1 MISAATKRQ
10 FHVVVEP
17 HLPAIRSYAGLLTRN
32 PADADDLLQD
42 TLLRVC
48 LKLHLWRPGTNMR
61 GWLIVIMRRIFLSQY
76 MQAGRAKPEI
86 VPLDDRDLGTQS
98 SQDFV
103 VELRELEAR
112 WPTLPKDHREVLERV
127 AIGGESYD
135 EAAERLRLPLGTL
148 RSRVHRA
155 RNMLRA
161 IHTPTELGP
170 ADGHRG
176 CH

>member
-1 MISAATKRQ
+1 MISAATTRQ
-10 FHVVVEP
+10 FHMVVEP
-17 HLPAIRSYAGLLTRN
+17 HLRAIRTYAGLLTRN
-32 PADADDLLQD
+32 AADADDLLQD
-42 TLLRVC
+42 TLLRAC
-48 LKLHLWRPGTNMR
+48 LKLHLWQPGTNMM
-61 GWLIVIMRRIFLSQY
+61 GWLVVIMRRIFLSQY
-76 MQAGRAKPEI
+76 MQAGRAKPEL

-112 WPTLPKDHREVLERV
+112 WPTLPKDHREVLERI
-127 AIGGESYD
+127 AIRGESY
-135 EAAERLRLPLGTL
+135 EEVAARLRLPLGTL

-161 IHTPTELGP
+161 IHTPTKLGP